1 MRCYYS
7 YLQFAGKKIGSG
19 KENRLFLSLFIN
31 IKSDIDQIDW
41 SDKCWK
47 QAKICVLHSAHKV
60 RVHLRFT
67 GALGSPMMLNI
78 NMIVSLLRGR
88 LVAFILDDMPKSV
101 EPQLNHISKSQS

>member
-19 KENRLFLSLFIN
+19 KENRLFLSLVP
-31 IKSDIDQIDW
+31 W